1 MLSKYVGDKAETGG
15 RMIPRCL
22 ALEGLEVVPLGKV
35 RKGRERASIEVKHEF
50 SLNIVNF
57 KSIKFRLEKN
67 IRGFSTLF
75 D

>member
-1 MLSKYVGDKAETGG
+1 MEL
-15 RMIPRCL
+15 
-22 ALEGLEVVPLGKV
+22 VPLGEV

-67 IRGFSTLF
+67 IWSFSTLF
-75 D
+75 H